1 MPYEAKK
8 QKCKKEDGSSGT
20 HAIYKK
26 GTNEKVGCTSD
37 PSGYMGKL
45 YSVDESANKNK
56 QMKLSRK
63 ELKEIIREHLKEG
76 VFDFVP
82 PEEYVPESEW
92 SSEEEEETLPPE
104 HT

>member
-1 MPYEAKK
+1 
-8 QKCKKEDGSSGT
+8 
-20 HAIYKK
+20 
-26 GTNEKVGCTSD
+26 
-37 PSGYMGKL
+37 
-45 YSVDESANKNK
+45 
-56 QMKLSRK
+56 MKLSRK